1 MERLQGGGRPLVK
14 WTVDTLNTLQDKDQD
29 KDQDQVQDL
38 HKSNISYL
46 TTTAKNKSYP
56 IISFLPSFT
65 QF

>member
-46 TTTAKNKSYP
+46 TTTAKTKVP
-56 IISFLPSFT
+56 
-65 QF
+65 Q